1 LFNGNYGTLQIG
13 LPPGMKKVKLHS
25 ESRLVSDVHQESSCI
40 MINIAEQLVTESLQ
54 IWLLIQR
61 LLRLL
66 LSLFHVELVL
76 ILAV

>member
-1 LFNGNYGTLQIG
+1 
-13 LPPGMKKVKLHS
+13 MKKVKLHS
-25 ESRLVSDVHQESSCI
+25 ESRLVSDVHQESCI